1 MSIALDNGAASASS
15 EASFLGLIRRQLAK
29 PTDLPKDLRLDGQVA
44 VVTGANGGL
53 GFEASRH
60 LLRLGLSH
68 LIMGVRSKARGDEA
82 ATRLRNVGEQ
92 CAGLPQIDMVVLNA
106 GFMKTTFETV
116 SGTGHEVTM
125 QVNYFSTALL
135 SILLLSVLRAKNKK
149 IDDGKTRNSPV
160 LTVVGSDI
168 MWSTKVETV
177 GPILKQ
183 FDEPNKF
190 AQPRWYG
197 VSKTLL
203 ALFVWKLSETVS
215 PDEVVVNLVNPGMT
229 GGTNFFTRE
238 SFFVRKAVGLIQ
250 FLLARKPDVAATT
263 YVDAVA
269 VRGRESHRAVLSE
282 WTVKPYP
289 SICYIPEG
297 LALRDRLWEETM
309 EELNSFG
316 ASKTVADLS
325 ASH

>member
-82 ATRLRNVGEQ
+82 ATRLRNEFPSSEVSVWILDMESYDSCRGFAEQ

-106 GFMKTTFETV
+106 GFMKTPFETV

-125 QVNYFSTALL
+125 QVNYFSTTLL
-135 SILLLSVLRAKNKK
+135 SILLLSVLRAMNKK
-149 IDDGKTRNSPV
+149 IDDGKTRNPPV
-160 LTVVGSDI
+160 LTIVGSDI
-168 MWSTKVETV
+168 MWSTKVEAG

-269 VRGRESHRAVLSE
+269 ARGRESHGAVLSE
-282 WTVKPYP
+282 WTVKPLVLP
-289 SICYIPEG
+289 SAP
-297 LALRDRLWEETM
+297 
-309 EELNSFG
+309 
-316 ASKTVADLS
+316 
-325 ASH
+325 